1 MVELTLPQN
10 SRMVTGRTW
19 PKPAGGNVRAFRVYR
34 YDPDETGNPRIDT
47 YFVDLDS
54 CGPMVLDAL
63 IKIKNEI
70 DPTLTFRR
78 SCREGICGSC
88 AM

>member
-10 SRMVTGRTW
+10 SRLVTGRTW
-19 PKPAGGNVRAFRVYR
+19 PKPASGNVRAFKIYR

-63 IKIKNEI
+63 I
-70 DPTLTFRR
+70 
-78 SCREGICGSC
+78 
-88 AM
+88 

>member
-1 MVELTLPQN
+1 MHVFVFQ
-10 SRMVTGRTW
+10 
-19 PKPAGGNVRAFRVYR
+19 
-34 YDPDETGNPRIDT
+34 DPDKPGDKPRMQE
-47 YFVDLDS
+47 YVVDMNT

-78 SCREGICGSC
+78 SCREGQAWSEDLGAGGGRGRVMVVLRDSKC
-88 AM
+88 